1 MTATDPATR
10 TDLGTKAANAV
21 LWNYASFASGKVLV
35 LVTLAI
41 LARLLTPAEFGIVG
55 FATLAIAYLAVLK
68 DLGLGGALIQRQ
80 DDTEEAAQTVYSLNL
95 ILGALLTAG
104 IALWWWGEAVDLMY
118 LPPVL
123 INIAL
128 MVLFGRTLLPGATPL
143 VARIASLW
151 RGPLDSAVA
160 LYTRQ
165 VTIAWT
171 IFSGLMV
178 FEAIILALFAPLH
191 IWSLFTNFLNYVFVL
206 LFFIIEYRLRLYCL
220 PDHEHLSFRGFC
232 RLLASTDFRTLAR

>member
-1 MTATDPATR
+1 MRKTESSNERSKRKTVLILTALFAYPAIIHFSVAFDRPLLVTGMWLAVSIVGLAVAVR
-10 TDLGTKAANAV
+10 RGSAPWSLLFGAV
-21 LWNYASFASGKVLV
+21 L
-35 LVTLAI
+35 
-41 LARLLTPAEFGIVG
+41 
-55 FATLAIAYLAVLK
+55 
-68 DLGLGGALIQRQ
+68 
-80 DDTEEAAQTVYSLNL
+80 AA
-95 ILGALLTAG
+95 A

>member
-1 MTATDPATR
+1 MRKTESSNERSKRKTVLILTALPAYPAIIHFSVAFDRPLLITGMW
-10 TDLGTKAANAV
+10 LAV
-21 LWNYASFASGKVLV
+21 S
-35 LVTLAI
+35 
-41 LARLLTPAEFGIVG
+41 IVG
-55 FATLAIAYLAVLK
+55 LAVAVRR
-68 DLGLGGALIQRQ
+68 GSAPW
-80 DDTEEAAQTVYSLNL
+80 SLL
-95 ILGALLTAG
+95 FGALLTAG

-206 LFFIIEYRLRLYCL
+206 LFFIIEYRLRLYYL

-232 RLLASTDFRTLAR
+232 RLLASTDFRTLARSSE